1 MIKYIAKRLLIS
13 LMILF
18 LGSLLLFVL
27 VINSGDPLA
36 PIRESNSPNREN
48 LMRQMTE
55 RMGLDKPW
63 FARYWDWLTGV
74 LQGNFGVASDGANV
88 NALVFSA
95 ASSTLRL
102 VILATLL
109 SITIGITLGVLTAV
123 RQYSGFDYAVTMMAF
138 VFFSL
143 PVFWFAVLLK
153 HYAAIEFNNWI
164 ATAKFAPPMIVGVAA
179 FLGLVIAAVV
189 GGPWNRRLITF
200 GALFVAFAGVLFYFD
215 AVTWFRRPAIGL
227 PVYILL
233 VIGIAVMLIVLTSG
247 FGNKGVRNAVGVT
260 AGVAIVGY
268 AIMRGILMTSPSY
281 WLLFLLLVV
290 AIVVAVLAGQ
300 FLGGFSRRQAIFA
313 SVVTSLLA
321 SVAALI
327 DLLLSNWSNYLKVQ
341 PRPIPTIGSATAN
354 FSTTWWGHNI
364 DLLTHIFLP
373 TMALMLI
380 SLASYTRYTRA
391 SMLEVL
397 NQDYI
402 RTARSKGISERK
414 VITRHALRNSLIPLA
429 TIVAFDFAGLI
440 GGAVITERVFG
451 WQGMGWMF
459 ATGLE
464 AVDPARVMAFYAVTG
479 TAAVVMNM
487 IADIAYAFLD
497 PRISR

>member
-18 LGSLLLFVL
+18 LGSLLLFIL

-36 PIRESNSPNREN
+36 ALRESNDPNREN
-48 LMRQMTE
+48 QMRQMTE
-55 RMGLDKPW
+55 RMGLDLPW
-63 FARYWDWLTGV
+63 FERYVKWLSNIVG
-74 LQGNFGVASDGANV
+74 GNFGTASDGSNV
-88 NALVFSA
+88 NSLVLSA
-95 ASSTLRL
+95 ATSTLRM
-102 VILATLL
+102 VVLASLL
-109 SITIGITLGVLTAV
+109 AIAIGITMGVLTAV

-179 FLGLVIAAVV
+179 FLGFVIAAIV
-189 GGPWNRRLITF
+189 GGAWKRRLITF
-200 GALFVAFAGVLFYFD
+200 GALFVAFAGILFYFD
-215 AVTWFRRPAIGL
+215 AVSWFRRPAIGL

-233 VIGIAVMLIVLTSG
+233 VVGIAALMIVLTSG
-247 FGNKGVRNAVGVT
+247 FHNKGVRNAVGAT

-268 AIMRGILMTSPSY
+268 GIMRGILMKNPSY
-281 WLLFLLLVV
+281 PLLIGLLVV
-290 AIVVAVLAGQ
+290 AILVAVLAGR
-300 FLGGFSRRQAIFA
+300 FLGGFSRRQATFA

-321 SVAALI
+321 SVAALF
-327 DLLLSNWSNYLKVQ
+327 DLLLSNWSAYLKVQ

-373 TMALMLI
+373 TLALMLI

-429 TIVAFDFAGLI
+429 TIMAFDFAGLI

-451 WQGMGWMF
+451 WQGMGAMF
-459 ATGLE
+459 SAGLA
-464 AVDPARVMAFYAVTG
+464 AVDPTRVMAFYVVTG